1 MSLGASHDREIE
13 ILIFEEM
20 KICRNQASRGKKE
33 ANINKKTASTSPDSF
48 FLSLIYTSR
57 YCRFIVQF

>member
-33 ANINKKTASTSPDSF
+33 ANINKKNCFD
-48 FLSLIYTSR
+48 
-57 YCRFIVQF
+57 